1 MTSSALERVGRCSP
15 APRRKKLAKGRA
27 FDERLKEAQPVHM
40 ENIQLQQQ
48 QQQQQQQSEGASAP
62 K

>member
-1 MTSSALERVGRCSP
+1 
-15 APRRKKLAKGRA
+15 LAKGRA

-48 QQQQQQQSEGASAP
+48 QQQQQQQSEGASVP